1 MDLTEHTLSS
11 REVFHGRI
19 VRVRVDEVRL
29 PNGKTSSREVIDHP
43 GGVCILALDDQHRA
57 AVVRQ
62 YRYAFGRVM
71 TELPAGK
78 MEAGEE
84 PFVTAQRELA
94 EEVGASAA
102 EWTDLGALIPS
113 PGCYAETLHMY
124 LARGLTFRAI
134 IRQCLEDAA
143 DEDEF
148 LETEFIPLADLAEQC
163 LSGQLQ
169 DAKTVAAVL
178 KARAMGL

>member
-1 MDLTEHTLSS
+1 MDLTERTLSS

-19 VRVRVDEVRL
+19 VRLRVDEVEL
-29 PNGKTSSREVIDHP
+29 PNGNTASREVIDHP
-43 GGVCILALDDQHRA
+43 GGVCILALDEQNRA
-57 AVVRQ
+57 AIVRQ

-78 MEAGEE
+78 LEPGEE
-84 PFVTAQRELA
+84 PFTTAQRELA
-94 EEVGASAA
+94 EEVGATAA
-102 EWTDLGALIPS
+102 EWTDLGKLIPS

-124 LARGLTFRAI
+124 MARGLTFRAP
-134 IRQCLEDAA
+134 AP

-148 LETEFIPLADLAEQC
+148 LETEFIPLDQLAEQC

-178 KARAMGL
+178 KARAMGY

>member
-1 MDLTEHTLSS
+1 MDLTERTLSS

-19 VRVRVDEVRL
+19 VRLRVDEVAL
-29 PNGKTSSREVIDHP
+29 PNGKTAKREVIDHP
-43 GGVCILALDDQHRA
+43 GGVCILALDEQNRA

-78 MEAGEE
+78 LEPGEE
-84 PFVTAQRELA
+84 PFATAQRELA
-94 EEVGASAA
+94 EEVGATAA

-124 LARGLTFRAI
+124 LARGLSFRAPHP
-134 IRQCLEDAA
+134 

-148 LETEFIPLADLAEQC
+148 LEASFVPLAELAEQC
-163 LSGQLQ
+163 LDGRIQ

-178 KARAMGL
+178 KARAMGY

>member
-124 LARGLTFRAI
+124 LASGLTFRAPNP
-134 IRQCLEDAA
+134 

>member
-11 REVFHGRI
+11 REVFCGRI
-19 VRVRVDEVRL
+19 IRVRVDEVRL
-29 PNGKTSSREVIDHP
+29 PNGKTAAREVIEHP
-43 GGVCILALDDQHRA
+43 GGVCILALDEQNRA

-78 MEAGEE
+78 LEPGEE
-84 PFVTAQRELA
+84 PFATARRELA

-124 LARGLTFRAI
+124 LARGLTFRAP
-134 IRQCLEDAA
+134 DP

-148 LETEFIPLADLAEQC
+148 LEAEFVPLTELAEQC
-163 LSGQLQ
+163 LSGQIQ

-178 KARAMGL
+178 KARALGY

>member
-1 MDLTEHTLSS
+1 MDLTERTLSS

-19 VRVRVDEVRL
+19 VRLRVDEVRL
-29 PNGKTSSREVIDHP
+29 PNGKTAKREVIDHP
-43 GGVCILALDDQHRA
+43 GGVCILALDDQRRA

-78 MEAGEE
+78 LEPGEE
-84 PFVTAQRELA
+84 PFSTAQRELA
-94 EEVGASAA
+94 EEVGATAA
-102 EWTDLGALIPS
+102 EWTDLGELIPS

-124 LARGLTFRAI
+124 MARGLTFRAPNP
-134 IRQCLEDAA
+134 

-148 LETEFIPLADLAEQC
+148 LETEFVPLAELEEQC
-163 LSGQLQ
+163 LSGQIR

-178 KARAMGL
+178 KVRAMGL